1 MKPLF
6 YLLSLKISGIKNI
19 EVPIELNFYKKTIN
33 NSDFDPEKYRIK
45 AIYGENGSGKTA
57 IITAVKILQNFLTDK
72 NYLIDSDNQKILV
85 ETINKKTHSGFI
97 ECEVYTDFGGEKNIL
112 KYTISFEI
120 GIDNRCHILSE
131 KLEQKKGNYTK
142 NSYNLVFETADGV
155 LLQLGNDEMF
165 HEIKEK
171 SLNLLGMQT
180 LAVSIFTMKDLKEK
194 YRQNDE
200 MYYISLLILFG
211 LSLNVSIDE
220 ADDHKNYFLREE
232 IKTLALTEAGKGEDK
247 LYYHLTDWGNSGQI
261 SANLILKNKFE
272 KFEKKISRMC
282 AFVQIF
288 KPELCDIA
296 IEKKDYDQFYKYNLR
311 MIYKDYTLDQEFES
325 RGIKKIMELFEY
337 LDMSADGQITFIDEL
352 DANIN
357 DVYLDKLIEYFI
369 LYGNGQLCFTA
380 HNLSPMSLLK
390 RNKESINFISSIN
403 TVHTWANNGNQIPAR
418 AYRNGFIEDSP
429 FNVDAS
435 DFLGILG
442 GDDE

>member
-72 NYLIDSDNQKILV
+72 NYLIDSDDQKILV

-97 ECEVYTDFGGEKNIL
+97 ECEVYTDFGGKKNIL

-247 LYYHLTDWGNSGQI
+247 LYYHLTDWGKSGQ
-261 SANLILKNKFE
+261 
-272 KFEKKISRMC
+272 KKISRMC

-403 TVHTWANNGNQIPAR
+403 TVHTWANNGNQTPAR

>member
-72 NYLIDSDNQKILV
+72 NYLIDSDDQKILV

-142 NSYNLVFETADGV
+142 NSYNLVFETADGI
-155 LLQLGNDEMF
+155 LLQLGSDEMF

-200 MYYISLLILFG
+200 MY
-211 LSLNVSIDE
+211 SLNVSIDE

-403 TVHTWANNGNQIPAR
+403 TVHTWANNGNQTPAR

>member
-142 NSYNLVFETADGV
+142 NSYNLVFETADGI
-155 LLQLGNDEMF
+155 LLQLGSDEMF

-403 TVHTWANNGNQIPAR
+403 TVHTWANNGNQTPAH

>member
-142 NSYNLVFETADGV
+142 NGYNLVFETADGV

-311 MIYKDYTLDQEFES
+311 VIYKDYTLDQEFES

-403 TVHTWANNGNQIPAR
+403 TVHTWANNGNQTPAR

>member
-142 NSYNLVFETADGV
+142 NSYNLVFETADGI

-200 MYYISLLILFG
+200 IYYISLLILFG

-403 TVHTWANNGNQIPAR
+403 TVHTWANNGNQTPAH

-442 GDDE
+442 GNDE

>member
-1 MKPLF
+1 
-6 YLLSLKISGIKNI
+6 
-19 EVPIELNFYKKTIN
+19 
-33 NSDFDPEKYRIK
+33 
-45 AIYGENGSGKTA
+45 
-57 IITAVKILQNFLTDK
+57 
-72 NYLIDSDNQKILV
+72 
-85 ETINKKTHSGFI
+85 
-97 ECEVYTDFGGEKNIL
+97 
-112 KYTISFEI
+112 
-120 GIDNRCHILSE
+120 
-131 KLEQKKGNYTK
+131 
-142 NSYNLVFETADGV
+142 
-155 LLQLGNDEMF
+155 
-165 HEIKEK
+165 
-171 SLNLLGMQT
+171 
-180 LAVSIFTMKDLKEK
+180 
-194 YRQNDE
+194 
-200 MYYISLLILFG
+200 
-211 LSLNVSIDE
+211 
-220 ADDHKNYFLREE
+220 
-232 IKTLALTEAGKGEDK
+232 
-247 LYYHLTDWGNSGQI
+247 
-261 SANLILKNKFE
+261 
-272 KFEKKISRMC
+272 MC

-403 TVHTWANNGNQIPAR
+403 TVHTWANNGNQTPAH

>member
-72 NYLIDSDNQKILV
+72 NYLIDSDDQKILV

-97 ECEVYTDFGGEKNIL
+97 ECEVYTDFGGKKNIL

-165 HEIKEK
+165 
-171 SLNLLGMQT
+171 Q
-180 LAVSIFTMKDLKEK
+180 DLKEK

-403 TVHTWANNGNQIPAR
+403 TVHTWANNGNQTPAR

>member
-72 NYLIDSDNQKILV
+72 NYLIDSDDQKILV

-97 ECEVYTDFGGEKNIL
+97 ECEVYTDFGGKKNIL

-194 YRQNDE
+194 YRQNYE

-288 KPELCDIA
+288 
-296 IEKKDYDQFYKYNLR
+296 KYNLR

-403 TVHTWANNGNQIPAR
+403 TVHTWANNGNQTPAR

>member
-1 MKPLF
+1 M
-6 YLLSLKISGIKNI
+6 
-19 EVPIELNFYKKTIN
+19 
-33 NSDFDPEKYRIK
+33 
-45 AIYGENGSGKTA
+45 
-57 IITAVKILQNFLTDK
+57 
-72 NYLIDSDNQKILV
+72 
-85 ETINKKTHSGFI
+85 
-97 ECEVYTDFGGEKNIL
+97 
-112 KYTISFEI
+112 
-120 GIDNRCHILSE
+120 SE

-282 AFVQIF
+282 A
-288 KPELCDIA
+288 L
-296 IEKKDYDQFYKYNLR
+296 
-311 MIYKDYTLDQEFES
+311 S
-325 RGIKKIMELFEY
+325 
-337 LDMSADGQITFIDEL
+337 
-352 DANIN
+352 
-357 DVYLDKLIEYFI
+357 LIHI
-369 LYGNGQLCFTA
+369 
-380 HNLSPMSLLK
+380 
-390 RNKESINFISSIN
+390 
-403 TVHTWANNGNQIPAR
+403 
-418 AYRNGFIEDSP
+418 
-429 FNVDAS
+429 
-435 DFLGILG
+435 
-442 GDDE
+442 

>member
-45 AIYGENGSGKTA
+45 AIYGGNGSGKTA

-72 NYLIDSDNQKILV
+72 NYLIDSDNQKILM
-85 ETINKKTHSGFI
+85 ETINKKTYSGFI
-97 ECEVYTDFGGEKNIL
+97 ECEVYTDFGGKKNIL

-272 KFEKKISRMC
+272 KFLEEKQSGILKGILLGDSKQIEEEIQEDFRISNISHVLAVSGMHVNYIILGMN
-282 AFVQIF
+282 FLL
-288 KPELCDIA
+288 KPLFGKRRTRKNDKTRA
-296 IEKKDYDQFYKYNLR
+296 NGKGTFGKYNRYNYEYGLC
-311 MIYKDYTLDQEFES
+311 KFE
-325 RGIKKIMELFEY
+325 KE
-337 LDMSADGQITFIDEL
+337 
-352 DANIN
+352 
-357 DVYLDKLIEYFI
+357 
-369 LYGNGQLCFTA
+369 
-380 HNLSPMSLLK
+380 K
-390 RNKESINFISSIN
+390 RKNE
-403 TVHTWANNGNQIPAR
+403 W
-418 AYRNGFIEDSP
+418 
-429 FNVDAS
+429 
-435 DFLGILG
+435 
-442 GDDE
+442 

>member
-19 EVPIELNFYKKTIN
+19 EVPIELNFYKKTIKN
-33 NSDFDPEKYRIK
+33 DFNPEKYKIK

-57 IITAVKILQNFLTDK
+57 IITSVKILQNFLIDK
-72 NYLIDSDNQKILV
+72 NYLTDSDKQKALV
-85 ETINKKTHSGFI
+85 ETINKKTRSGFI
-97 ECEVYTDFGGEKNIL
+97 ECEFYADFSGEKKIL
-112 KYTISFEI
+112 KYRISFEI
-120 GIDNRCHILSE
+120 GADNRCHILNE
-131 KLEQKKGNYTK
+131 KLEKKKGNYTK
-142 NSYNLVFETADGV
+142 NVYNTVFETDNGI
-155 LLQLGNDEMF
+155 LLEFGDSEMYC
-165 HEIKEK
+165 ETKEK
-171 SLNLLGMQT
+171 SLNLLSMQT
-180 LAVSIFTMKDLKEK
+180 FAASIFTMKGLKEK
-194 YRQNDE
+194 YRENSE
-200 MYYISLLILFG
+200 FHYIPLLILFG
-211 LSLNVSIDE
+211 VSLNVSIDE

-232 IKTLALTEAGKGEDK
+232 IKNIALTEADKGEEK
-247 LYYHLTDWGNSGQI
+247 LFYHIMDWGHSGQI
-261 SANLILKNKFE
+261 GANLILKSKFE
-272 KFEKKISRMC
+272 EFQKKISRMC

-288 KPELCDIA
+288 KPELCDIV

-369 LYGNGQLCFTA
+369 LYGKGQLCFTA
-380 HNLSPMSLLK
+380 HNLSPMSLLR

-403 TVHTWANNGNQIPAR
+403 TVHTWANNGNQTPAH